1 MDLRTLSYR
10 PESRW
15 DGPFPVELDGPRT
28 MVLVFGGSE
37 YLDSPAPIAELAA
50 ALPESSIMGCS
61 TAGEINGTE
70 VSDGSL
76 AVAVARFSA
85 GTLLLAKTE
94 ISAAEQSFASGA
106 ALADRLMRPD
116 LKAVFVLSDGL
127 GVNGSELVRGLGK
140 FLPSAVVV
148 TGGLAGDGPR
158 FKRTWVL
165 DGAVPRTGFITAL
178 GIYGPKARVAH
189 GSKGGWE
196 IFGPERLVTRS
207 RGNVLYELDGK
218 PALSLYKEYLGERA
232 RDLPASALLFPLSVR
247 ENADDPKVRVR
258 TVLAVDESEN
268 SMTFAG
274 DIPQGWLAQLM
285 RATFGGLIQGASESA
300 TMARI
305 DAAGNSLAVAI
316 SCVGR
321 RLVLGERIEEET
333 EAGLKSF
340 PAGTRQIG
348 FYSYGELSPVFQ
360 AGFCELQNQTMTYT
374 VFSEND

>member
-1 MDLRTLSYR
+1 
-10 PESRW
+10 
-15 DGPFPVELDGPRT
+15 V
-28 MVLVFGGSE
+28 
-37 YLDSPAPIAELAA
+37 
-50 ALPESSIMGCS
+50 
-61 TAGEINGTE
+61 
-70 VSDGSL
+70 
-76 AVAVARFSA
+76 VAVARFSA
-85 GTLLLAKTE
+85 GALLLARTE
-94 ISAAEQSFASGA
+94 IASADQSFVAGA
-106 ALADRLMRPD
+106 TLADRLSGPD

-140 FLPSAVVV
+140 FLPPEVVV

-165 DGAVPRTGFITAL
+165 DRGVPRTGFITAL
-178 GIYGPKARVAH
+178 GIYGARARVAH

-196 IFGPERLVTRS
+196 MFGPERVVTRS

-247 ENADDPKVRVR
+247 ENAGDPKVRVR
-258 TVLAVDESEN
+258 TVLAVDEAEN

-274 DIPQGWLAQLM
+274 DLPQGWLAQLM
-285 RATFGGLIQGASESA
+285 RATFEGLIQGASDSA
-300 TMARI
+300 AMART
-305 DAAGNSLAVAI
+305 DVRGNSLAVAI

-333 EAGLKSF
+333 EAGLSAF

-348 FYSYGELSPVFQ
+348 FYSYGELSPIFQ